1 MKLSFHGADLGV
13 TGSCHLLECD
23 GVRILIDC
31 GMYQGSRNLN
41 EENADA
47 FGFDAASIDY
57 VLLTHAHL
65 DHCGRLPLLVRRC
78 FRGNI
83 IATAATR
90 DLARIVL
97 LDSAHLQESEAEYQN
112 KKSARRGEDKRTE
125 ALYNTHD
132 VLHMLD
138 HFNQTV
144 HYDQELLI
152 APGITATFI
161 DAGHILGSS
170 SVVLNLTEDGKKCRI
185 VFSGDIGSN
194 GRKLLR
200 NPTTPPKADVVV
212 METTYGDRLHK
223 PLDLSIEELYQV
235 ITDTFRHG
243 GNVVIPTFALERAQ
257 ELLYYLR
264 EGVQQHRLP
273 RSMQVFLDSPMAI
286 SATEIFRQ
294 HTGCYDAETAAM
306 FSDEHDP
313 FDLPGLHF
321 TRDVADSMAINR
333 FSGGAVIMAGAGM
346 CTGGRIQHHLKHH
359 LWRQNASIVF
369 VGFAAKGTLAREIID
384 GARTVRVL
392 GEEIAVRAGVHT
404 INGFSA
410 HADRDELLAWH
421 QHTHATHTFLVHGEE
436 EVMRSFARLL
446 PAGAVS
452 LPQTADSIDLT
463 PYCHPKKTA
472 KH

>member
-1 MKLSFHGADLGV
+1 LKLSFHGADLGV

-65 DHCGRLPLLVRRC
+65 DHCGRLPLLVRRG

-112 KKSARRGEDKRTE
+112 KKSARRGEEKRTE

-185 VFSGDIGSN
+185 VF
-194 GRKLLR
+194 
-200 NPTTPPKADVVV
+200 P
-212 METTYGDRLHK
+212 
-223 PLDLSIEELYQV
+223 
-235 ITDTFRHG
+235 
-243 GNVVIPTFALERAQ
+243 
-257 ELLYYLR
+257 
-264 EGVQQHRLP
+264 
-273 RSMQVFLDSPMAI
+273 AI
-286 SATEIFRQ
+286 SAAT
-294 HTGCYDAETAAM
+294 AESCCA
-306 FSDEHDP
+306 
-313 FDLPGLHF
+313 
-321 TRDVADSMAINR
+321 TRRRRRKPM
-333 FSGGAVIMAGAGM
+333 
-346 CTGGRIQHHLKHH
+346 
-359 LWRQNASIVF
+359 W
-369 VGFAAKGTLAREIID
+369 
-384 GARTVRVL
+384 
-392 GEEIAVRAGVHT
+392 
-404 INGFSA
+404 
-410 HADRDELLAWH
+410 W
-421 QHTHATHTFLVHGEE
+421 
-436 EVMRSFARLL
+436 
-446 PAGAVS
+446 
-452 LPQTADSIDLT
+452 
-463 PYCHPKKTA
+463 
-472 KH
+472 